1 MSWEGYEVTV
11 CENAHIVTLDPHAD
25 IGNKCPKCGG
35 KVVQYFQFD
44 CTNGDEAESRH
55 NRRKWNTVNRVA
67 DKILRSNPEEIERRI
82 KDAQERKLK
91 FLEGI
96 QNTLNNYDKEIERL
110 LGMLLCDN
118 ETSTKKGKKNESFR
132 N

>member
-44 CTNGDEAESRH
+44 CTNGDATESRH
-55 NRRKWNTVNRVA
+55 NKRKWNTVNRVA

-82 KDAQERKLK
+82 KELQDRKLN
-91 FLEGI
+91 FLKGI
-96 QNTLNNYDKEIERL
+96 QNTLNGYDKKIEQLR
-110 LGMLLCDN
+110 GMLLHAN
-118 ETSTKKGKKNESFR
+118 ETSTKKGKKK
-132 N
+132 

>member
-25 IGNKCPKCGG
+25 TGNRCPKCGG

-44 CTNGDEAESRH
+44 GTNGDTVEHRH
-55 NRRKWNTVNRVA
+55 NKRKWQTVNRVA

-96 QNTLNNYDKEIERL
+96 QNTLNDYDKEIERL
-110 LGMLLCDN
+110 LGMLLHAN
-118 ETSTKKGKKNESFR
+118 ETSTKKGRNNESF
-132 N
+132 

>member
-44 CTNGDEAESRH
+44 CTNGDATENRH
-55 NRRKWNTVNRVA
+55 NKRKWQTVNRVA

-110 LGMLLCDN
+110 LGMLLHAN

>member
-1 MSWEGYEVTV
+1 M
-11 CENAHIVTLDPHAD
+11 
-25 IGNKCPKCGG
+25 
-35 KVVQYFQFD
+35 QYFQFD
-44 CTNGDEAESRH
+44 CTNGDETENRH

-118 ETSTKKGKKNESFR
+118 ETSTKKGKKK
-132 N
+132 

>member
-1 MSWEGYEVTV
+1 M
-11 CENAHIVTLDPHAD
+11 
-25 IGNKCPKCGG
+25 
-35 KVVQYFQFD
+35 QYFQFD

-55 NRRKWNTVNRVA
+55 NKRKWQTVNRVA
-67 DKILRSNPEEIERRI
+67 EKILRSNPEEIERRI
-82 KDAQERKLK
+82 KDAQDRKLN
-91 FLEGI
+91 FLKGI

-110 LGMLLCDN
+110 LGMLLRDN